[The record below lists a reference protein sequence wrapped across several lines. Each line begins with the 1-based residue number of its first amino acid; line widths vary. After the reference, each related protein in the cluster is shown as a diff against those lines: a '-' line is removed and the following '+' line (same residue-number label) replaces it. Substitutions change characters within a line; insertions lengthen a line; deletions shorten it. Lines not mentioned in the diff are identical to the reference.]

1 MTDERTLICDDQEMN
16 FYLGTHRPRWLVD
29 APREV
34 SLFISHRVLAPMKKL
49 PHPEWRHYA
58 VDSGGFTELSMNG
71 QWVTSPGEYVEA
83 LLRYDEEIGDIAWA
97 APQDWMCEPFMLQQ
111 TGLTVAE
118 HQARTVAN
126 FVELEALWPASRH
139 GDCPIMP
146 VIQGW
151 TLPDYV
157 ACVGLYE
164 AAGVRLAEHYPV
176 VGVGSVCRR
185 QSTGEIA
192 EIFRVLA
199 QMDLPLHGFGVKTGG
214 LARYGRWLTT
224 ADSMAWSYQ
233 ARRHPPLPGCSGH
246 KNCANCLT
254 YALQWRDRV
263 LATLDAPTQ
272 LDLNFDEMETA
283 A

>member
-1 MTDERTLICDDQEMN
+1 MIATEDRTLICDEQAMN
-16 FYLGTHRPRWLVD
+16 FYLGTHRPKWLET

-49 PHPEWRHYA
+49 PRPEWRHYA
-58 VDSGGFTELSMNG
+58 VDSGGFTELSLHG
-71 QWVTSPGEYVEA
+71 RWVTTPAEYVEA

-97 APQDWMCEPFMLQQ
+97 APQDWMCEPPMLQQ

-118 HQARTVAN
+118 HQRRTVAN
-126 FVELEALWPASRH
+126 FVELEALWPATGY
-139 GDCPIMP
+139 GDCPVMP

-151 TLPDYV
+151 TLPDYLR
-157 ACVGLYE
+157 CVEMYE
-164 AAGVRLAEHYPV
+164 AAGVRLADYPV

-185 QSTGEIA
+185 QSTTEIA

-199 QMDLPLHGFGVKTGG
+199 QLDLPLHGFGVKTGG
-214 LARYGRWLTT
+214 LSRYGRWLTS

-233 ARRHPPLPGCSGH
+233 ARRNPPLPDCSGH
-246 KNCANCLT
+246 KNCAKCLT
-254 YALQWRDRV
+254 YALRWRDRV
-263 LATLDAPTQ
+263 LAALETPYQ
-272 LDLNFDEMETA
+272 LDLWEGA